1 MLALP
6 FSREPAPLA
15 PSSNGDGSIMTTPQ
29 YKLGRAFST
38 RRLILLATAGNLA
51 IAALFVAPDSFR
63 HSVLPTFSVANAAEG
78 TVSSRGWIGVQ
89 IQPVTSAIAESLS
102 MKESKG
108 ALVAEPM
115 ADSPAAKA
123 GIQSRD
129 VITALNG
136 NPVKDARDLATQVGA
151 MAPGA
156 AVNVTIWREGAE
168 KSISLTVGE
177 MPKERAAAMPQ
188 PAATGTDVPKLG
200 LMLAPAEHAAGK
212 GSEGVVVVDI
222 DPRGLASEHGFKAGD
237 IILDVGG
244 KKVVGPVDVRNA
256 IRDAQ
261 MNGKRAVLM
270 RLKSDEVTRFVGVPI
285 ARV

>member
-1 MLALP
+1 
-6 FSREPAPLA
+6 
-15 PSSNGDGSIMTTPQ
+15 MTTPR
-29 YKLGRAFST
+29 YKLGRAFSA

-51 IAALFVAPDSFR
+51 IAALLVGPDFR
-63 HSVLPTFSVANAAEG
+63 HSVLPTFSTANAAEG
-78 TVSSRGWIGVQ
+78 AASSRGWIGVQ
-89 IQPVTSAIAESLS
+89 IQPVTSAIAESLG

-129 VITALNG
+129 VITAVNG
-136 NPVKDARDLATQVGA
+136 NPVKDARDLAMQIGG

-168 KSISLTVGE
+168 KSISLTLGE

-188 PAATGTDVPKLG
+188 PAATGTDVPKIG
-200 LMLAPAEHAAGK
+200 LMLAAAEHVAGG

-256 IRDAQ
+256 IKDAQ
-261 MNGKRAVLM
+261 MNGKRAVLI
-270 RLKSDEVTRFVGVPI
+270 RLKSDEGTKFVAIPI

>member
-1 MLALP
+1 
-6 FSREPAPLA
+6 
-15 PSSNGDGSIMTTPQ
+15 MTTPR
-29 YKLGRAFST
+29 YKLGRAFSA
-38 RRLILLATAGNLA
+38 RRLIGLATAGNLA
-51 IAALFVAPDSFR
+51 IAALLIGPAY
-63 HSVLPTFSVANAAEG
+63 AAEG
-78 TVSSRGWIGVQ
+78 TASSRGWIGVQ
-89 IQPVTSAIAESLS
+89 IQPVTSAIAESLGI
-102 MKESKG
+102 KESKG

-123 GIQSRD
+123 GIQARD
-129 VITALNG
+129 VITAVNG
-136 NPVKDARDLATQVGA
+136 NSVKDPRDLVMQIGS

-156 AVNVTIWREGAE
+156 AVNVTVWREGAE
-168 KSISLTVGE
+168 KSISLTLGE
-177 MPKERAAAMPQ
+177 MPKERAAAML
-188 PAATGTDVPKLG
+188 AAAGTDVPKLG
-200 LMLAPAEHAAGK
+200 LMLAAAEHVAGG

-244 KKVVGPVDVRNA
+244 KKVVSPVDVRNG

-270 RLKSDEVTRFVGVPI
+270 RLKSEEVTRFVAIPI

>member
-1 MLALP
+1 
-6 FSREPAPLA
+6 
-15 PSSNGDGSIMTTPQ
+15 MTTPR
-29 YKLGRAFST
+29 YKLGRAFSA

-51 IAALFVAPDSFR
+51 IAALLVGPDSFR
-63 HSVLPTFSVANAAEG
+63 HSVLPTFSAANAAEG
-78 TVSSRGWIGVQ
+78 AASSRGWIGVQ
-89 IQPVTSAIAESLS
+89 IQPVTSAIAESLG

-108 ALVAEPM
+108 ALVAEPK

-129 VITALNG
+129 VITAVNG
-136 NPVKDARDLATQVGA
+136 NPVKDARDLAMQIGG

-168 KSISLTVGE
+168 KSISLTLGE

-188 PAATGTDVPKLG
+188 LAATGTDVPKLG
-200 LMLAPAEHAAGK
+200 LMLAAAEHVAGG
-212 GSEGVVVVDI
+212 GSEGVVVVNI

-256 IRDAQ
+256 IKDAQ
-261 MNGKRAVLM
+261 MNGKRAVLI
-270 RLKSDEVTRFVGVPI
+270 RLKSDEVTKFVAIPI

>member
-1 MLALP
+1 
-6 FSREPAPLA
+6 
-15 PSSNGDGSIMTTPQ
+15 MTTPR
-29 YKLGRAFST
+29 YKLGRAFSAQ
-38 RRLILLATAGNLA
+38 RLIRLATAGNLA
-51 IAALFVAPDSFR
+51 IAALLVGP
-63 HSVLPTFSVANAAEG
+63 ANAAEG
-78 TVSSRGWIGVQ
+78 APSSRGWIGVQ
-89 IQPVTSAIAESLS
+89 IQPVTSVIAESLGI
-102 MKESKG
+102 KESKG

-123 GIQSRD
+123 GIQPGD
-129 VITALNG
+129 VITAVNG
-136 NPVKDARDLATQVGA
+136 NLVKDARDLVMQIGG

-156 AVNVTIWREGAE
+156 VVNVTIWREGAE
-168 KSISLTVGE
+168 KSISLTLVE

-188 PAATGTDVPKLG
+188 LAATDVPKLG
-200 LMLAPAEHAAGK
+200 LMLAAAEHVAGG

-222 DPRGLASEHGFKAGD
+222 DPRGLAFEHGFKAGD

-244 KKVVGPVDVRNA
+244 KKVVSPVDVRNA

-270 RLKSDEVTRFVGVPI
+270 RLKSDEVTRFVAIPI

>member
-1 MLALP
+1 
-6 FSREPAPLA
+6 
-15 PSSNGDGSIMTTPQ
+15 MTTPR
-29 YKLGRAFST
+29 YKLGRAFSA

-51 IAALFVAPDSFR
+51 IAALLVGP
-63 HSVLPTFSVANAAEG
+63 VLPTISAANAAEVAASG
-78 TVSSRGWIGVQ
+78 RGWIGVQ
-89 IQPVTSAIAESLS
+89 IQPVTSAIAESLG

-115 ADSPAAKA
+115 VDSPAAKA

-129 VITALNG
+129 VITAVNG
-136 NPVKDARDLATQVGA
+136 NPVKDARDLVMQIGG

-156 AVNVTIWREGAE
+156 AVNVTIWREGAD
-168 KSISLTVGE
+168 KSISLTLGE

-188 PAATGTDVPKLG
+188 LAATGTDVPKLG
-200 LMLAPAEHAAGK
+200 LTLAAAEHVAGG

-261 MNGKRAVLM
+261 MNGKRAVMM
-270 RLKSDEVTRFVGVPI
+270 RLKSDEVTKFVAIPI

>member
-1 MLALP
+1 
-6 FSREPAPLA
+6 
-15 PSSNGDGSIMTTPQ
+15 
-29 YKLGRAFST
+29 
-38 RRLILLATAGNLA
+38 
-51 IAALFVAPDSFR
+51 
-63 HSVLPTFSVANAAEG
+63 
-78 TVSSRGWIGVQ
+78 
-89 IQPVTSAIAESLS
+89 

-108 ALVAEPM
+108 ALVTEPM

-123 GIQSRD
+123 DIQSRD
-129 VITALNG
+129 VITAVNG
-136 NPVKDARDLATQVGA
+136 NPVKDARDLAMQIGG

-168 KSISLTVGE
+168 KSISLTLGE
-177 MPKERAAAMPQ
+177 MPKERRRHAAARRDRHRRAEARPD
-188 PAATGTDVPKLG
+188 AGCRRT
-200 LMLAPAEHAAGK
+200 LAGR

-244 KKVVGPVDVRNA
+244 KKVVSPVDVRNA

-270 RLKSDEVTRFVGVPI
+270 RLKSDEVTRFIAILI

>member
-1 MLALP
+1 
-6 FSREPAPLA
+6 
-15 PSSNGDGSIMTTPQ
+15 MTTPR
-29 YKLGRAFST
+29 YKLGRALSA
-38 RRLILLATAGNLA
+38 RRLILLATTGNLA
-51 IAALFVAPDSFR
+51 IAALLVGLDGFL
-63 HSVLPTFSVANAAEG
+63 HSVLPTISAANAAEVAASG
-78 TVSSRGWIGVQ
+78 RGWIGVQ
-89 IQPVTSAIAESLS
+89 IQPVTSAIAESLG

-115 ADSPAAKA
+115 VDSPAAKA

-129 VITALNG
+129 VITAVNG
-136 NPVKDARDLATQVGA
+136 NPVKDARDLVMQIGG

-156 AVNVTIWREGAE
+156 AVNVTIWREGAD
-168 KSISLTVGE
+168 KSISLTLGE
-177 MPKERAAAMPQ
+177 IPKERAAAMPQ
-188 PAATGTDVPKLG
+188 LAPTGTDVPKLG
-200 LMLAPAEHAAGK
+200 LTLAAAEHVAGG

-261 MNGKRAVLM
+261 MNGKRAVMM
-270 RLKSDEVTRFVGVPI
+270 RLKSDEVTKFVAIPI